1 MIRILTSVEITKDN
15 PEYLRFK
22 YNDNSYQEYLI
33 TTGKPKTC
41 TTYVGNNMAL
51 VKSTFLEK
59 RVAIKSTLSLN
70 IVSTELTLPL
80 NSVPPSVKRK

>member
-33 TTGKPKTC
+33 TNDAPEAC
-41 TTYVGNNMAL
+41 TTHMGDLDNPCISAL
-51 VKSTFLEK
+51 IWLRTS
-59 RVAIKSTLSLN
+59 AACSNLSSSAN
-70 IVSTELTLPL
+70 
-80 NSVPPSVKRK
+80 

>member
-41 TTYVGNNMAL
+41 TTYGGEL
-51 VKSTFLEK
+51 DKI
-59 RVAIKSTLSLN
+59 AIFSEIASNANLFIIFN
-70 IVSTELTLPL
+70 
-80 NSVPPSVKRK
+80 

>member
-1 MIRILTSVEITKDN
+1 MNKILTSVEITKDN

-41 TTYVGNNMAL
+41 TTYGGDL
-51 VKSTFLEK
+51 DKGERK
-59 RVAIKSTLSLN
+59 ICKDDRVY
-70 IVSTELTLPL
+70 
-80 NSVPPSVKRK
+80 

>member
-1 MIRILTSVEITKDN
+1 LLNFARLKLTSSLKDN

-41 TTYVGNNMAL
+41 TTTGSRPGSNTISIL
-51 VKSTFLEK
+51 FQ
-59 RVAIKSTLSLN
+59 
-70 IVSTELTLPL
+70 
-80 NSVPPSVKRK
+80 